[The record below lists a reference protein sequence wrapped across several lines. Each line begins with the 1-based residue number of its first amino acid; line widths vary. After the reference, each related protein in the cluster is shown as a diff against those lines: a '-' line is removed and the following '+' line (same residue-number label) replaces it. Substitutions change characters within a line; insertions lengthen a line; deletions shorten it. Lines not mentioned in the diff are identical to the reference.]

1 MLPCAL
7 RWLLQGL
14 RLTLRPKLY
23 LPLCAVALAASSL
36 HSARA
41 QQMEPRSYSNAP
53 IGLNFVIASYQYSW
67 GDVLLDPSV
76 PVKNADAKV
85 SAVLAGYGR
94 VLDFWGQSATL
105 GLLVP
110 YAWISANGDVEGQ
123 PRTVDRSGFGDLAMR
138 LAVNL
143 YGAPALS
150 LQEFRDYRQD
160 TIVGVS
166 LLVTAPTGQ
175 YDYTKLVNVGTNRWS
190 FKPEVGVSKALGQW
204 ILEGAAGVTFYT
216 DNDQYFGNNVRQ
228 QDPLYSVQA
237 HLIYNFSPSL
247 WGSLDA
253 TYYSGGRT
261 TVNDTLNN
269 DLQQNW
275 RWGGVLAQSLDIRNS
290 IKLYFSSGVVA
301 RTGTAFT
308 TVGVGWQYR
317 WGAGLK

>member
-14 RLTLRPKLY
+14 RLTLPPKLY
-23 LPLCAVALAASSL
+23 PSLCAVALAASSL

-94 VLDFWGQSATL
+94 VLDFWGQSGTL
-105 GLLVP
+105 GLVVP

-175 YDYTKLVNVGTNRWS
+175 YDNTKLVNVGTNRWS

-247 WGSLDA
+247 WGALDA

>member
-1 MLPCAL
+1 M
-7 RWLLQGL
+7 
-14 RLTLRPKLY
+14 
-23 LPLCAVALAASSL
+23 
-36 HSARA
+36 
-41 QQMEPRSYSNAP
+41 
-53 IGLNFVIASYQYSW
+53 
-67 GDVLLDPSV
+67 
-76 PVKNADAKV
+76 
-85 SAVLAGYGR
+85 
-94 VLDFWGQSATL
+94 
-105 GLLVP
+105 
-110 YAWISANGDVEGQ
+110 
-123 PRTVDRSGFGDLAMR
+123 
-138 LAVNL
+138 
-143 YGAPALS
+143 
-150 LQEFRDYRQD
+150 
-160 TIVGVS
+160 
-166 LLVTAPTGQ
+166 TAPTGQ
-175 YDYTKLVNVGTNRWS
+175 YDNTKLVNVGINRWS

-253 TYYSGGRT
+253 TYYCGGRT

-308 TVGVGWQYR
+308 TVGVAGSIA
-317 WGAGLK
+317 GAQGSMSGCSARSSRTPRTLFGENGIRSIGGNGRADIFSLTHT

>member
-1 MLPCAL
+1 
-7 RWLLQGL
+7 LLQGL
-14 RLTLRPKLY
+14 RLTLPPKLY
-23 LPLCAVALAASSL
+23 PSLCAVALAASSL

-94 VLDFWGQSATL
+94 VLDFWGQSGTL
-105 GLLVP
+105 GLVVP

-160 TIVGVS
+160 TIVGV
-166 LLVTAPTGQ
+166 TC
-175 YDYTKLVNVGTNRWS
+175 W
-190 FKPEVGVSKALGQW
+190 
-204 ILEGAAGVTFYT
+204 
-216 DNDQYFGNNVRQ
+216 
-228 QDPLYSVQA
+228 
-237 HLIYNFSPSL
+237 
-247 WGSLDA
+247 
-253 TYYSGGRT
+253 
-261 TVNDTLNN
+261 
-269 DLQQNW
+269 
-275 RWGGVLAQSLDIRNS
+275 
-290 IKLYFSSGVVA
+290 
-301 RTGTAFT
+301 
-308 TVGVGWQYR
+308 
-317 WGAGLK
+317 